1 MVSGEGRRI
10 VPVIGDKNVGPAVS
24 IEIGDKDLTRVNR
37 SGHLTGDY
45 LCGTVDVRASGLTKS
60 DDDGHAL
67 HRPAE
72 KSKDH
77 VRNPVTIEV
86 RVAAKNILGTTMPN
100 RRQNGTTVERVWNL

>member
-10 VPVIGDKNVGPAVS
+10 VTVIGDENVRPAVS

-37 SGHLTGDY
+37 SGHLTGNY
-45 LCGTVDVRASGLTKS
+45 LCGTVDVRTSGLAKS
-60 DDDGHAL
+60 DDDGRPL
-67 HRPAE
+67 RGPAE

-86 RVAAKNILGTTMPN
+86 RVALPNIRGTTMPN
-100 RRQNGTTVERVWNL
+100 RGQNGRIVECVWNL